1 MDNTNEIRMLDR
13 INQEYD
19 MLHDEIKSNTDSLF
33 KITCFFLPVAI
44 TILTLALQ
52 VNHGFIALFNI
63 PLVIAMV
70 NKIKL
75 LRLSTM
81 KNATYCEV
89 FLDSS
94 LNRKWET
101 RLRKLEHKAN
111 SETKVLRMAY
121 PGFLEWILIEIMSI
135 IVFISKEMAADG
147 IIEIL
152 ILIIGVVFGISM
164 LIYTICVVNSV
175 SDVGKMK
182 QEYIQYWKEIEKD
195 SGKR

>member
-1 MDNTNEIRMLDR
+1 MERKDEIQMLDR

-19 MLHDEIKSNTDSLF
+19 MLHDEIKNNTDSLF

-44 TILTLALQ
+44 TILTLAIQ

-111 SETKVLRMAY
+111 GGKKVLRMAY

-135 IVFISKEMAADG
+135 IIFISKEMDANG
-147 IIEIL
+147 VIEIL
-152 ILIIGVVFGISM
+152 ILTIGVVFGISM
-164 LIYTICVVNSV
+164 LIYTVYVVDSV

-182 QEYIQYWKEIEKD
+182 QEYIQYWKEIEKG
-195 SGKR
+195 SEKR

>member
-1 MDNTNEIRMLDR
+1 MERKDEIQMLDR

-19 MLHDEIKSNTDSLF
+19 MLHDEIKSNTNSLF

-44 TILTLALQ
+44 TILTLAIQ

-111 SETKVLRMAY
+111 GGKEVLRMAY

-135 IVFISKEMAADG
+135 IIFISKEMDANG
-147 IIEIL
+147 VIEIL
-152 ILIIGVVFGISM
+152 ILTIGVVFGISM
-164 LIYTICVVNSV
+164 LIYTVYVVDSV

-182 QEYIQYWKEIEKD
+182 QEYIQYWKEIEKG
-195 SGKR
+195 SEKR